1 MLKIVEITK
10 HYRSYKVA
18 TMLETLSPLASESC
32 EQILCFYTNSTSQ
45 IQIARLTNI
54 EKFNF
59 EKIVFPGERLF
70 FDAMPDAQLEIE
82 KGMKGSTKL
91 VDKIR
96 CDLLRVYEKSSG
108 LE

>member
-1 MLKIVEITK
+1 
-10 HYRSYKVA
+10 
-18 TMLETLSPLASESC
+18 MLETLSPLASESS

-54 EKFNF
+54 QRFNF

-70 FDAMPDAQLEIE
+70 FDAMPYGQLEIE

-91 VDKIR
+91 VEKIS
-96 CDLLRVYEKSSG
+96 CDLLRVYEESSD
-108 LE
+108 LESKESVN